1 MDISLG
7 KRVLILD
14 NDRDCRNWLM
24 DVLVSEGFRVA
35 GAYDLQ
41 QGERILVDAPV
52 DIVLMAVQWLDL
64 QMLERLEMLREKP
77 YLYHAPMILMIH
89 FSNVMEFSPD
99 LRHLDCELLLKPF
112 QKKELLACIT
122 KVTADRNPSKLTI

>member
-14 NDRDCRNWLM
+14 NDRDCRNWLL

-41 QGERILVDAPV
+41 QGERILLDAPV
-52 DIVLMAVQWLDL
+52 DLVLMAILWLDL
-64 QMLERLEMLREKP
+64 PMLERLELLREKP
-77 YLYHAPMILMIH
+77 HLKHTPMILMIH
-89 FSNVMEFSPD
+89 FSRVMEFSPD
-99 LRHLDCELLLKPF
+99 IRHLNCELLLKPF
-112 QKKELLACIT
+112 QKKELLASIA
-122 KVTADRNPSKLTI
+122 KIASERQLARLKI